1 MFSTTKH
8 YNEFSKN
15 YIEVDT
21 NSSEDIK
28 EQNGGD
34 TEKQL
39 YTLPG
44 FEHAIPFLS
53 NYFKTRSTPPF
64 FLL

>member
-8 YNEFSKN
+8 YNKFSKN

-21 NSSEDIK
+21 NSSENIK

-34 TEKQL
+34 TEK
-39 YTLPG
+39 
-44 FEHAIPFLS
+44 
-53 NYFKTRSTPPF
+53 
-64 FLL
+64 